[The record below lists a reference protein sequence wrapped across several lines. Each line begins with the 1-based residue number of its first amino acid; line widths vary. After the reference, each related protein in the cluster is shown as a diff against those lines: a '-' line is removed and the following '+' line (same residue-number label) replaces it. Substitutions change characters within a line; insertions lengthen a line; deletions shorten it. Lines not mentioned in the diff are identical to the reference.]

1 MRTMTISRMSRG
13 RQTGAV
19 SILVVL
25 ALVAL
30 LGAIGIAIDS
40 GLGYM
45 VKAKLDAAADG
56 AAIAAGQAVTR
67 GADQATQTTNAQ
79 NAAKA
84 FFAANYPEGFLNST
98 ATLAN
103 PSVTFDQGTVTINV
117 AATAQVPVTLMQ
129 VLGFKV
135 LNVSTSSQAIR
146 RDLDMAF
153 IIDTT
158 GSMATDPTVPP
169 AVQSAA
175 TTFLQQFDPLTD
187 RVSLMHFAYGTVK
200 DVPFNGD
207 ARGFDRTTM
216 IQDIDKYNFS
226 GSTNS
231 AEAYWN
237 ALSELMDNIKTPSSL
252 RVIVFFSDGAPN
264 SFASMFSTTP
274 SSCGT
279 TAGTVI
285 SGDTPNT
292 PAGLYSINQQ
302 STKFSGSCYNSTA
315 SKLITKM
322 PTTYNAHTVTWKN
335 YTAIPAQTTTP
346 RVVGSAVTYAN
357 VNNAARNIAEA
368 LANYARSQNIYVYTI
383 GRGAELLTP
392 QGANNEIGE
401 DILKCMANTP
411 DSLKR
416 CYNPAQPV
424 GVYCRALTTADITPC
439 FTKLASEI
447 LRISK

>member
-1 MRTMTISRMSRG
+1 MRTLSKQ
-13 RQTGAV
+13 RQKGAV

-25 ALVAL
+25 SLIALI
-30 LGAIGIAIDS
+30 GAIGLAIDS

-45 VKAKLDAAADG
+45 IKAKLDAAVDG

-79 NAAKA
+79 NAANA
-84 FFAANYPEGFLNST
+84 FFAANYPAGFLNST
-98 ATLAN
+98 STLAT
-103 PSVTFDQGTVTINV
+103 PSVTFDQGTVTINLS
-117 AATAQVPVTLMQ
+117 ATAQVPVTLMQ
-129 VLGFKV
+129 VLGFNV
-135 LNVSTSSQAIR
+135 LNVATTAQAIR

-158 GSMATDPTVPP
+158 GSMATDPAVPP
-169 AVQSAA
+169 AVRSAA

-216 IQDIDKYNFS
+216 INDIAKYNFS

-237 ALSELMDNIKTPSSL
+237 ALSELKDNIKTPSSL

-264 SFASMFSTTP
+264 SFASFFDTVQPACNTF
-274 SSCGT
+274 
-279 TAGTVI
+279 AGTMVT
-285 SGDTPNT
+285 GDSYSI
-292 PAGLYSINQQ
+292 PAGLYAIDQV
-302 STKFSGSCYNSTA
+302 STKAASPCYTNTA
-315 SKLITKM
+315 ANLIKTM
-322 PTTYNAHTVTWKN
+322 PAFYNAHNTAWLSN
-335 YTAIPAQTTTP
+335 TAIPVQTSTP
-346 RVVGSAVTYAN
+346 RPVGSAITYAN
-357 VNNAARNIAEA
+357 VNNASRNIAEA

-392 QGANNEIGE
+392 QGANGEIGE

-411 DSLKR
+411 DSLSR
-416 CYNPAQPV
+416 CYNPKQPV